1 MSDKVFS
8 PDGYWMWTGTE
19 WIPAPPKSIPGETGH
34 ENIDLVSF
42 AEQIKPVENEVDPL
56 LSFASTLPKPQTEEI
71 SYNHIKRLE
80 FTTPVQNLPWPPPLP
95 NQIAGHPPHKEF
107 NLVSPSNYKRSQ
119 RPQGRKTITG
129 LKFTLGGLLTCLI
142 VVLTLIISES
152 GILSLDNYTD
162 SDGDGYSDS
171 EDDFPNEESQWLDSD
186 GDGWGDNQEGVNA
199 DRFPEDAL
207 QWSDSD
213 MDQLSDQFELMV
225 HFTDPYNS
233 DSDYD
238 GILDGVEIMSGLN
251 PLNNDT
257 DGDGFDDYSDLW
269 PTENWVLEITY
280 GGTEDER
287 NDLCLT
293 RSMGWQMSS
302 YSTGTYSTAT
312 VYGIG
317 GASDT
322 VYFDLP
328 DNKDTYEM
336 SITIRG
342 WYDNCP
348 LTNEEQLFFG
358 FDSPRDDSDC
368 GAGTATSAK
377 FDFTATTSM
386 NTFQDS
392 ESGTRTSGDWTT
404 SGWLSTATITVSS
417 EMVTF
422 ELGN

>member
-1 MSDKVFS
+1 
-8 PDGYWMWTGTE
+8 
-19 WIPAPPKSIPGETGH
+19 
-34 ENIDLVSF
+34 
-42 AEQIKPVENEVDPL
+42 
-56 LSFASTLPKPQTEEI
+56 
-71 SYNHIKRLE
+71 
-80 FTTPVQNLPWPPPLP
+80 
-95 NQIAGHPPHKEF
+95 
-107 NLVSPSNYKRSQ
+107 
-119 RPQGRKTITG
+119 
-129 LKFTLGGLLTCLI
+129 
-142 VVLTLIISES
+142 
-152 GILSLDNYTD
+152 
-162 SDGDGYSDS
+162 
-171 EDDFPNEESQWLDSD
+171 
-186 GDGWGDNQEGVNA
+186 
-199 DRFPEDAL
+199 
-207 QWSDSD
+207 
-213 MDQLSDQFELMV
+213 
-225 HFTDPYNS
+225 
-233 DSDYD
+233 
-238 GILDGVEIMSGLN
+238 
-251 PLNNDT
+251 
-257 DGDGFDDYSDLW
+257 
-269 PTENWVLEITY
+269 
-280 GGTEDER
+280 
-287 NDLCLT
+287 
-293 RSMGWQMSS
+293 MSS
-302 YSTGTYSTAT
+302 YSTETYSTAT

-358 FDSPRDDSDC
+358 FNSPRDDSDC